1 MRTIDTFPS
10 ATGRRIRLLGAA
22 AGLVLLTGCA
32 SLTGG
37 QDGTDAGTGG
47 ETEGSEVATGE
58 TDTSGG
64 AEAEGLSE
72 AAQERARAQGLDPD
86 DPLDAAVLEDPDS
99 PLATQRIHFGF
110 DTSAIREE
118 YIPVLEAHGTFLA
131 EHPQEQLTIEGHTD
145 ERGSREYN
153 LALGE
158 RRAESVEQMLLANGA
173 QPEQL
178 EIVSFGE
185 EKPLIDASNEQA
197 WAENRRA
204 ELVYEE

>member
-1 MRTIDTFPS
+1 MRTTDVFPS
-10 ATGRRIRLLGAA
+10 TLGRIRLLGAA
-22 AGLVLLTGCA
+22 AGLALLTGCA
-32 SLTGG
+32 SWTEEQGG
-37 QDGTDAGTGG
+37 MDEGTA
-47 ETEGSEVATGE
+47 EEVQGSEVATGE
-58 TDTSGG
+58 TDASSG
-64 AEAEGLSE
+64 ADSEGLSE
-72 AAQERARAQGLDPD
+72 AAQERARAEGLDPD

-99 PLATQRIHFGF
+99 PLATRRIHFDF
-110 DTSAIREE
+110 DSSTIREE
-118 YIPVLEAHGTFLA
+118 YVPVLEAHGTFLA

-145 ERGSREYN
+145 ERGSRAYN

-178 EIVSFGE
+178 EIVSYGE
-185 EKPLIDASNEQA
+185 EKPVIDESNEQA